1 MKTKFKNEI
10 LYGGLTKEEFI
21 LGCVKVEKRRMEQL
35 HELRE
40 RYLAGIHEVDRIYNS
55 ELGQLRTEYTGDAS
69 IAKIGDTITDGVKIM
84 KVEDVSIDDRCDICY
99 LGKKMVGRKV
109 VGKEV
114 SGMYEKDIFKVNGIQ
129 VPGRESRRKKQ
140 TTKRNKK

>member
-1 MKTKFKNEI
+1 M
-10 LYGGLTKEEFI
+10 GLTKEEFV
-21 LGCVKVEKRRMEQL
+21 LGCAKVEKRRTEQL

-40 RYLAGIHEVDRIYNS
+40 RYLADIHEVDRIYNI
-55 ELGQLRTEYTGDAS
+55 ELGQLRTEYTGDTS
-69 IAKIGDTITDGVKIM
+69 IAKIGDTITDGMKTM
-84 KVEDVSIDDRCDICY
+84 KVEDVNLDDGCDICY

-129 VPGRESRRKKQ
+129 VPGRESRRKKR
-140 TTKRNKK
+140 TTKRNIKWKIS

>member
-1 MKTKFKNEI
+1 MKT
-10 LYGGLTKEEFI
+10 
-21 LGCVKVEKRRMEQL
+21 M
-35 HELRE
+35 
-40 RYLAGIHEVDRIYNS
+40 
-55 ELGQLRTEYTGDAS
+55 
-69 IAKIGDTITDGVKIM
+69 KI
-84 KVEDVSIDDRCDICY
+84 EDVSIDDGCNICY

-140 TTKRNKK
+140 TTKRNIKWKIS